1 MPDSS
6 VVESIRRKF
15 DSLSHLM
22 DERARRCWGAAEA
35 MELGWG
41 GVSAVSLATSMSRT
55 TITEGIK
62 QLRRGDYT
70 APEADGRIRR
80 LGSGRKPVT
89 ETDPELLGALER
101 LVDPLSRGDPQFPL
115 RWTLKST
122 QRLARELTSQNH
134 PVGARTVAALLRKA
148 GYSLLANR
156 KTREGAQHPDRNRQ
170 FEYIN
175 DQVRRFQHCGQP
187 AISVDTKKKELVGD
201 FKNAGRQWR
210 PKDNPEQVRVHDF
223 KDKDLGKAIP
233 YGVYDMLNNQGWV
246 SVGIDHDT
254 AQFATRSI
262 LLWWTEMGS
271 ARFPHARRLLITA
284 DGGGSNSHRSRLWK
298 LSLQELAN
306 ETGLKLVVC
315 HFPPGTSKWNKN
327 RAPSLQLHHPELAR
341 RATGNPADD
350 RRVDWKHNDEGRPE
364 GQGQARYQK
373 LRDGDQSDGRG
384 TGRRKTG
391 KARNT
396 RLMELHNQTL
406 EVNVHLIFCAVPYS
420 ISSTAM
426 P

>member
-1 MPDSS
+1 
-6 VVESIRRKF
+6 
-15 DSLSHLM
+15 
-22 DERARRCWGAAEA
+22 
-35 MELGWG
+35 
-41 GVSAVSLATSMSRT
+41 MSRT

-70 APEADGRIRR
+70 APQADGRIRR
-80 LGSGRKPVT
+80 
-89 ETDPELLGALER
+89 LGALER
-101 LVDPLSRGDPQFPL
+101 LVDPLSRGDPQSPL

-201 FKNAGRQWR
+201 FKNAGRRWR

-315 HFPPGTSKWNKN
+315 HFPPGTSKWNKIEHRLFSYITQN
-327 RAPSLQLHHPELAR
+327 WQGEPLATLQTIVELIGSTTTKGGLKVRARLDTKSYETGIKVTDEELA
-341 RATGNPADD
+341 A
-350 RRVDWKHNDEGRPE
+350 V
-364 GQGQARYQK
+364 K
-373 LRDGDQSDGRG
+373 LERHETHGSWNY
-384 TGRRKTG
+384 TIKPS
-391 KARNT
+391 K
-396 RLMELHNQTL
+396 
-406 EVNVHLIFCAVPYS
+406 
-420 ISSTAM
+420 
-426 P
+426 